1 MGLDLINVIN
11 QIEKEKGID
20 RGKLIEAVKAAVI
33 SAFKKRLN
41 FAENLEVIIN
51 EKTGGIE
58 LFAGKKVVEK
68 VSEDE
73 NEISLKDAI
82 KIKEDAKLDDMVMV
96 PCNVGDLGRIAA
108 QAAKQVILQKVR
120 DAEKEAVFDG
130 YRDKK
135 GNVISATV
143 TREDR
148 GDIIVDIGK
157 TEGIIYKREQSFREN
172 FKRGDRIM
180 AYVIDVKKNTRGPQ
194 IILSRTHP
202 GLIIKLFEMEVPE
215 IAEGIVEIKGA
226 ARDPSG
232 RSKIS
237 VFSNKKDVDAVGACV
252 GMRGIR
258 VQSIVQELKGEKID
272 IIEWS
277 DDPATYIKN
286 ALSPAKVSSVNVSAA
301 DKSVEVI
308 VADDQLSLA
317 IGRKGQNVKSHSSSV
332 DEETAALI
340 KEIVTSPK
348 KPAVSET
355 KPKEPH
361 PPVKK
366 EEPKA
371 EVKPLSETKPVEK
384 PIEKPVEK
392 PKAVEVAKPVEPE
405 EKGKILLGEAITVK
419 ELSEKISYPFPQ

>member
-1 MGLDLINVIN
+1 MGLDLINIIN
-11 QIEKEKGID
+11 QIEKEKGIEK
-20 RGKLIEAVKAAVI
+20 GKLIEAVKAAVI

-96 PCNVGDLGRIAA
+96 PCNVGDLGRVAA

-120 DAEKEAVFDG
+120 DAEKETVFDG
-130 YRDKK
+130 YKDKR

-202 GLIIKLFEMEVPE
+202 GLLIKLFEMEVPE

-286 ALSPAKVSSVNVSAA
+286 ALSPAKVSSVNVNAA

-317 IGRKGQNVKSHSSSV
+317 IGRKGQNVKLAVKLLHWKIDIKSESEYKKKLEEGKV
-332 DEETAALI
+332 LTDEGE
-340 KEIVTSPK
+340 
-348 KPAVSET
+348 AV
-355 KPKEPH
+355 
-361 PPVKK
+361 
-366 EEPKA
+366 
-371 EVKPLSETKPVEK
+371 VEK
-384 PIEKPVEK
+384 EDS
-392 PKAVEVAKPVEPE
+392 AVDRE
-405 EKGKILLGEAITVK
+405 EDENN
-419 ELSEKISYPFPQ
+419 E

>member
-1 MGLDLINVIN
+1 MGLDLINIIN
-11 QIEKEKGID
+11 QIEKEKGIEK
-20 RGKLIEAVKAAVI
+20 GKLIEAVKAAVI

-120 DAEKEAVFDG
+120 DAEKETVFDG
-130 YRDKK
+130 YKDKR

-202 GLIIKLFEMEVPE
+202 GLLIKLFEMEVPE

-286 ALSPAKVSSVNVSAA
+286 ALSPAKVSSVNVNAA

-317 IGRKGQNVKSHSSSV
+317 IGRKGQNVKLAVKLLHWKIDIKSESEYKKKLEEGKV
-332 DEETAALI
+332 LTDEGE
-340 KEIVTSPK
+340 
-348 KPAVSET
+348 AV
-355 KPKEPH
+355 
-361 PPVKK
+361 
-366 EEPKA
+366 
-371 EVKPLSETKPVEK
+371 VEK
-384 PIEKPVEK
+384 EDS
-392 PKAVEVAKPVEPE
+392 AVDM
-405 EKGKILLGEAITVK
+405 K
-419 ELSEKISYPFPQ
+419 EDENNE

>member
-1 MGLDLINVIN
+1 MGLDLINIIN
-11 QIEKEKGID
+11 QIEKEKGIEK
-20 RGKLIEAVKAAVI
+20 GKLIEAVKAAVI

-41 FAENLEVIIN
+41 FAEKLEVIIN

-82 KIKEDAKLDDMVMV
+82 KIKEDARLDDMVMV

-120 DAEKEAVFDG
+120 DAEKETVFDG
-130 YRDKK
+130 YKDKR

-157 TEGIIYKREQSFREN
+157 TEGIIYKREQSFRES

-180 AYVIDVKKNTRGPQ
+180 AYVIDVKKNARGPQ

-202 GLIIKLFEMEVPE
+202 GLLIKLFEMEVPE

-286 ALSPAKVSSVNVSAA
+286 ALSPAKVSSVNVNAA

-317 IGRKGQNVKSHSSSV
+317 IGRKGQNVKLAVKLLHWKIDIKSESEYKKKLEEGNILT
-332 DEETAALI
+332 DEGE
-340 KEIVTSPK
+340 
-348 KPAVSET
+348 AV
-355 KPKEPH
+355 
-361 PPVKK
+361 
-366 EEPKA
+366 
-371 EVKPLSETKPVEK
+371 VEK
-384 PIEKPVEK
+384 EDS
-392 PKAVEVAKPVEPE
+392 AVDRE
-405 EKGKILLGEAITVK
+405 EDENN
-419 ELSEKISYPFPQ
+419 E

>member
-1 MGLDLINVIN
+1 MGLDLINIIN
-11 QIEKEKGID
+11 QIEKEKGIEK
-20 RGKLIEAVKAAVI
+20 GKLIEAVKAAVI

-82 KIKEDAKLDDMVMV
+82 KIKEDAKLNDMVMV

-120 DAEKEAVFDG
+120 DAEKETVFDG
-130 YRDKK
+130 YKDKR

-202 GLIIKLFEMEVPE
+202 GLLIKLFEMEVPE

-286 ALSPAKVSSVNVSAA
+286 ALSPAKVSSVNVNAA

-317 IGRKGQNVKSHSSSV
+317 IGRKGQNVKLAVKLLHWKIDIKSESEYKKKLEEGKV
-332 DEETAALI
+332 LTDEGE
-340 KEIVTSPK
+340 
-348 KPAVSET
+348 AV
-355 KPKEPH
+355 
-361 PPVKK
+361 
-366 EEPKA
+366 
-371 EVKPLSETKPVEK
+371 VEK
-384 PIEKPVEK
+384 EDS
-392 PKAVEVAKPVEPE
+392 AVDRE
-405 EKGKILLGEAITVK
+405 EDENN
-419 ELSEKISYPFPQ
+419 E

>member
-1 MGLDLINVIN
+1 MGLDLINIIN
-11 QIEKEKGID
+11 QIEKEKGIEK
-20 RGKLIEAVKAAVI
+20 GKLIEAVKAAVI
-33 SAFKKRLN
+33 SASRKRMN
-41 FAENLEVIIN
+41 FAENLEVVFN

-68 VSEDE
+68 VSEAE
-73 NEISLKDAI
+73 KEISLKDAV
-82 KIKEDAKLDDMVMV
+82 KIKEDAGLDDMIMV
-96 PCNVGDLGRIAA
+96 PCSVGDLGRIAA

-120 DAEKEAVFDG
+120 DAEKETVFDD
-130 YRDKK
+130 YKDKK

-143 TREDR
+143 MREDR

-180 AYVIDVKKNTRGPQ
+180 AYVIDVKKNVRGPQ

-202 GLIIKLFEMEVPE
+202 ALLIKLFEMEVPE

-237 VFSNKKDVDAVGACV
+237 VSSNKKDVDAVGACV

-258 VQSIVQELKGEKID
+258 VQSIVQELRGEKID

-277 DDPATYIKN
+277 DDPATYVKN
-286 ALSPAKVSSVNVSAA
+286 ALGPAKVSSVNVSAA
-301 DKSVEVI
+301 DKSIKVI

-317 IGRKGQNVKSHSSSV
+317 IGRKGQNVKLAVKLMHWKI
-332 DEETAALI
+332 DI
-340 KEIVTSPK
+340 K
-348 KPAVSET
+348 SES
-355 KPKEPH
+355 EY
-361 PPVKK
+361 KK
-366 EEPKA
+366 ELEKGNILA
-371 EVKPLSETKPVEK
+371 EEGEAAVEK
-384 PIEKPVEK
+384 ADS
-392 PKAVEVAKPVEPE
+392 AVDADKE
-405 EKGKILLGEAITVK
+405 ENNE
-419 ELSEKISYPFPQ
+419 

>member
-258 VQSIVQELKGEKID
+258 VQSIVQELRGEKID

-277 DDPATYIKN
+277 DDPAIYVKN
-286 ALSPAKVSSVNVSAA
+286 ALSPAKVSSVNVNAT
-301 DKSVEVI
+301 DKSIKVI

-317 IGRKGQNVKSHSSSV
+317 IGRKGQNVKLAVKLLHWKI
-332 DEETAALI
+332 DI
-340 KEIVTSPK
+340 K
-348 KPAVSET
+348 SES
-355 KPKEPH
+355 EY
-361 PPVKK
+361 KK
-366 EEPKA
+366 ELEEGKIMTEEREA
-371 EVKPLSETKPVEK
+371 TVEK
-384 PIEKPVEK
+384 EDS
-392 PKAVEVAKPVEPE
+392 AVDRKE
-405 EKGKILLGEAITVK
+405 EGNNE
-419 ELSEKISYPFPQ
+419 

>member
-135 GNVISATV
+135 GNIISATV

-157 TEGIIYKREQSFREN
+157 TEGIIYKREQSFRES

-258 VQSIVQELKGEKID
+258 VQSIVQELMGEKID

-277 DDPATYIKN
+277 DDPATYVKN
-286 ALSPAKVSSVNVSAA
+286 ALSPAKVSSVNVNAT
-301 DKSVEVI
+301 DKYVKVI

-317 IGRKGQNVKSHSSSV
+317 IGRKGQNVKLAVKLLHWKI
-332 DEETAALI
+332 DI
-340 KEIVTSPK
+340 K
-348 KPAVSET
+348 SES
-355 KPKEPH
+355 EY
-361 PPVKK
+361 KK
-366 EEPKA
+366 ELEEGKIMTEEREA
-371 EVKPLSETKPVEK
+371 TVEK
-384 PIEKPVEK
+384 EDS
-392 PKAVEVAKPVEPE
+392 AVDRKE
-405 EKGKILLGEAITVK
+405 EGNNE
-419 ELSEKISYPFPQ
+419 

>member
-1 MGLDLINVIN
+1 MGLDLINIIN
-11 QIEKEKGID
+11 QIEKEKGIEK
-20 RGKLIEAVKAAVI
+20 GKLIEAVKAAVI

-120 DAEKEAVFDG
+120 DAEKETVFDG
-130 YRDKK
+130 YKDKR

-202 GLIIKLFEMEVPE
+202 GLLIKLFEMEVPE

-277 DDPATYIKN
+277 DDPATCIKN
-286 ALSPAKVSSVNVSAA
+286 ALSPAKVSSVNVNAA

-317 IGRKGQNVKSHSSSV
+317 IGRKGQNVKLAVKLLHWKIDIKSESEYKKKLEEGKVLTDEGEAVVEKEDSAV
-332 DEETAALI
+332 DEDENN
-340 KEIVTSPK
+340 E
-348 KPAVSET
+348 
-355 KPKEPH
+355 
-361 PPVKK
+361 
-366 EEPKA
+366 
-371 EVKPLSETKPVEK
+371 
-384 PIEKPVEK
+384 
-392 PKAVEVAKPVEPE
+392 
-405 EKGKILLGEAITVK
+405 
-419 ELSEKISYPFPQ
+419 